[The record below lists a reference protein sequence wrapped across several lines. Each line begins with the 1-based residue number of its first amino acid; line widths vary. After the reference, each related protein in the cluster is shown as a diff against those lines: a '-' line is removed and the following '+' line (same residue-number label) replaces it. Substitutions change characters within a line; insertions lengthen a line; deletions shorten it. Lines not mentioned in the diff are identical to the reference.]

1 MVLMVTTNLKSIRW
15 ESVKVIFQATS
26 AAEQISRAQLADST
40 GLSLVTVGKVA
51 DSLLAM
57 GVLTQEKQVKNT
69 AGRRAGLLQIHPDKF
84 ALLLDISCRP
94 FRFSVLDLRLNLR
107 DKVILPLQET
117 HSVAEELH
125 TLLDE
130 ALSYVVSRYDLSDCF
145 GIGVSL
151 PGRYDPVTD
160 RVISSRLPALLPGL
174 ENIALRAT
182 IEAVFS
188 GFPLYLEASENAA
201 ALSHI
206 VSIENAEQKN
216 VLYWFL
222 GEEVTN
228 GAFLADGQFLHGRMQ
243 PCQFD
248 KLLLADGRL
257 LGNALRDAYTP
268 KELVDVITVPLCE
281 LYHLLAPDTIILD
294 CERLRCDPDAREA
307 MLALLTETLHA
318 VPGMDDAALPE
329 FRITCAKFR
338 HAHRGL
344 AMHLREMWLYGALE
358 D

>member
-1 MVLMVTTNLKSIRW
+1 MVTTNLKSIRW
-15 ESVKVIFQATS
+15 ESVKVIFQAIS

-51 DSLLAM
+51 DSLLSM
-57 GVLTQEKQVKNT
+57 GVLTQEKQIKNT

-94 FRFSVLDLRLNLR
+94 FRFSILDLRLNLR
-107 DKVILPLQET
+107 DKIVLPMQEN
-117 HSVAEELH
+117 HSVIEEIH
-125 TLLDE
+125 ALLDE
-130 ALSYVVSRYDLSDCF
+130 ALTYVVSRYDLSDCF

-151 PGRYDPVTD
+151 PGRYDPDTD
-160 RVISSRLPALLPGL
+160 RVVTSRLPALLPGL
-174 ENIALRAT
+174 ENMALRAT
-182 IEAVFS
+182 IEEVFT

-206 VSIENAEQKN
+206 VSIEDAEQKN

-222 GEEVTN
+222 GEEVTT
-228 GAFLADGQFLHGRMQ
+228 GAFLANGQFLHGRIQ

-248 KLLLADGRL
+248 KLLLSDGKL
-257 LGNALRDAYTP
+257 LGDALRNAYTP
-268 KELVDVITVPLCE
+268 KDLVDVIAVPLYD
-281 LYHLLAPDTIILD
+281 LYHLMAPDTIILD

-307 MLALLTETLHA
+307 MLSMLTETLHA
-318 VPGMDDAALPE
+318 MPGMADATLPE